1 MNLTEQTAAIQ
12 AFGYTVREAA
22 FIANA
27 ALHSGYFLRRQFDPH
42 RGKVAHAL
50 CRRLLRNEHAKATV
64 YGQNTQLFHICAK
77 PIYSALE
84 QEDNRHRRQQDPFLL
99 RAKLMG
105 LDYVLARPEL
115 QFLPTERAK
124 VEYFLGERKIP
135 QGVLPSKTYHGKNS
149 GDTRVRF
156 FIEKYP
162 VWIDPGT
169 QRVGF
174 AYMDDGVFTPPSFAT
189 WLRQHYALLTE
200 IGAAD
205 VVYISVNPSTFVAGA
220 NNWARTFSRIRGSLP
235 PELQG
240 YFELR
245 CGIETR
251 GLGGRSQTDL
261 DRYRA
266 LTRRFAEAKFQEQYA
281 AWKAGLERE
290 KRASQPAESLQSGP
304 TFSTHHLTHSYR
316 MFGSETGAER

>member
-1 MNLTEQTAAIQ
+1 MNLSEQAAAIQ
-12 AFGYTVREAA
+12 AFGYTAREAA

-42 RGKVAHAL
+42 RGKLAHAL
-50 CRRLLRNEHAKATV
+50 CRKLLRKEHAKATV
-64 YGQNTQLFHICAK
+64 YAQNTQLFHICAK
-77 PIYSALE
+77 PLYSALE
-84 QEDNRHRRQQDPFLL
+84 QEDNRHRRQQDPFSL
-99 RAKLMG
+99 RSKLMG
-105 LDYVLARPEL
+105 LDYVLTRQEL
-115 QFLPTERAK
+115 RFLPTERAK

-135 QGVLPSKTYHGKNS
+135 QGVLPSKTYSGKSS
-149 GDTRVRF
+149 GDTTARF

-162 VWIDPGT
+162 IWVNPET

-200 IGAAD
+200 IGGAD
-205 VVYISVNPSTFVAGA
+205 VVYISVNPSTFVAAA
-220 NNWARTFSRIRGSLP
+220 NIWARTFSTLRGSLP

-245 CGIETR
+245 FGMETR
-251 GLGGRSQTDL
+251 GLGGRSQAEL

-266 LTRRFAEAKFQEQYA
+266 LTRRFAEAKFQDQYA
-281 AWKAGLERE
+281 VWKTSSERDKGAVQTAE
-290 KRASQPAESLQSGP
+290 ASPSGP
-304 TFSTHHLTHSYR
+304 AFSTFHLNHSYR